1 MVRLLAVK
9 ASIAALRRAI
19 SLSDRLKPATWEL
32 LAIFCAALFV
42 LSVWGY
48 KKSEQPRTQPD
59 ITNLALTR
67 PTTQVGGGSSI
78 VPHVTRYAWEI
89 RPAAGQSFSGSV
101 TGTNFASGAHVV
113 IFQAEELTVMDAY
126 VREIADP
133 AQAHLHFQML
143 RDVSSSV
150 PASAVKPF
158 LALYSL
164 DGAASASSIVGIE
177 DARFGM
183 QWGGVDI
190 PGFLRSLRQGPTVIY
205 QTPPENGSSPWKQVM
220 FWAPL
225 FGMIVS
231 PLVGLGTLMLSW
243 IALRRKWAEQKLLDL
258 QVLKVQL
265 EVEELRRKR
274 EEVLREATK
283 SRILTL

>member
-19 SLSDRLKPATWEL
+19 SLSYRLKPATWEL

-48 KKSEQPRTQPD
+48 EKSQRSRTVP
-59 ITNLALTR
+59 
-67 PTTQVGGGSSI
+67 GGGSTISHQ
-78 VPHVTRYAWEI
+78 VVVDR
-89 RPAAGQSFSGSV
+89 SGSPIIPRPV
-101 TGTNFASGAHVV
+101 AESDFVDLTATRHMAVIVIHSSGPKIPLVDIDPAMRLRMDAPLVSSGMAASTIKPMLFALSLRDRVQASAAVSAEDDVWFAARQSGA
-113 IFQAEELTVMDAY
+113 I
-126 VREIADP
+126 
-133 AQAHLHFQML
+133 
-143 RDVSSSV
+143 
-150 PASAVKPF
+150 
-158 LALYSL
+158 
-164 DGAASASSIVGIE
+164 
-177 DARFGM
+177 
-183 QWGGVDI
+183 DI
-190 PGFLRSLRQGPTVIY
+190 PGFLRSLRRGPTVIY
-205 QTPPENGSSPWKQVM
+205 QTPPDKDSNPWKAVM

-243 IALRRKWAEQKLLDL
+243 ISLRRKWAEQTLLDL

-265 EVEELRRKR
+265 EIEELRRKR

-283 SRILTL
+283 TRILLD